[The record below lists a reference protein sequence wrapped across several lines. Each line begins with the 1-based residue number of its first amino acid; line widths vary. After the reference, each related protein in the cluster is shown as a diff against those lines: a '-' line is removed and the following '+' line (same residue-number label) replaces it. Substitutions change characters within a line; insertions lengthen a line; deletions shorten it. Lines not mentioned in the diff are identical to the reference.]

1 MDSLMNFLS
10 ALFGIESPVR
20 HKPRRATMTATAT
33 RAAGRK
39 ATARV
44 DITKL
49 NNRQIDQL
57 DEATLLASVSPKLK
71 KIYLMAKPL
80 RGKLTKAIEA
90 E

>member
-1 MDSLMNFLS
+1 M
-10 ALFGIESPVR
+10 
-20 HKPRRATMTATAT
+20 KATAT
-33 RAAGRK
+33 SARKTAAK
-39 ATARV
+39 KI

-49 NNRQIDQL
+49 SNRQLDAL
-57 DEATLLASVSPKLK
+57 DEETLLASVSPKLR